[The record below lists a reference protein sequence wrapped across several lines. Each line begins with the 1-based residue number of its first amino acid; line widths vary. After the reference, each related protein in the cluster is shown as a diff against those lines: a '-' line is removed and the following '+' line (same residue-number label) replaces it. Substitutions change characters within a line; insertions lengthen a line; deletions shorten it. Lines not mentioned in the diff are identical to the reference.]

1 MTIWAT
7 NTLRFCKKST
17 YTMSSK
23 PSGKRVVPEK
33 HSRYIIKCLVGAR
46 MLLHLLLAVLPLVKK
61 CAAITDIVDNG
72 GSGET

>member
-1 MTIWAT
+1 
-7 NTLRFCKKST
+7 
-17 YTMSSK
+17 
-23 PSGKRVVPEK
+23 
-33 HSRYIIKCLVGAR
+33 